1 MGRGAGGRG
10 GSAAPTVFAALP
22 SFLPGLNFSN
32 CSRRALEKALLDGMG
47 SCLFERMPGLPSKAT
62 IFRNVTMEQGK
73 QFTCVFPNVSLAPPT
88 SVCSHWLTGPLL
100 SRSQVLKG
108 PISPSLL
115 PVQGQHVVVGL

>member
-1 MGRGAGGRG
+1 
-10 GSAAPTVFAALP
+10 
-22 SFLPGLNFSN
+22 
-32 CSRRALEKALLDGMG
+32 MG

-88 SVCSHWLTGPLL
+88 SVRSPWLTDPLL
-100 SRSQVLKG
+100 SRSQVLNG
-108 PISPSLL
+108 PVTPSLL